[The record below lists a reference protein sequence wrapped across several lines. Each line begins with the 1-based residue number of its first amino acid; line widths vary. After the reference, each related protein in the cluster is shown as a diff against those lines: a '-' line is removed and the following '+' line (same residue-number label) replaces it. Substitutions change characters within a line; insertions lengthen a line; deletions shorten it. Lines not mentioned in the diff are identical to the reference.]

1 MSELEQMKKHPV
13 QSLLESQGL
22 RTFSY
27 QVRHERTSIKC
38 LGAYCTLGGLLRA
51 VSAASSSLNTSEL
64 SLFLT
69 DIAGASTHSGRLYYW
84 SNIRF
89 VEIEVEN
96 AISTQ
101 SQVG

>member
-1 MSELEQMKKHPV
+1 MKKHPV
-13 QSLLESQGL
+13 QALLESQGI

-27 QVRHERTSIKC
+27 QGRHEGSSIKC

-51 VSAASSSLNTSEL
+51 VSAASSTFENNDL

-69 DIAGASTHSGRLYYW
+69 DVAGASTHSGRLYYW

-96 AISTQ
+96 AIPT
-101 SQVG
+101 

>member
-1 MSELEQMKKHPV
+1 MKTNPV
-13 QSLLESQGL
+13 QTLLESQGV

-27 QVRHERTSIKC
+27 QGRHEGSSVKC

-51 VSAASSSLNTSEL
+51 VSSASSVLSGADL

-69 DIAGASTHSGRLYYW
+69 DVAGASTHSGRLYYW
-84 SNIRF
+84 SNVRF
-89 VEIEVEN
+89 VDREVEN